1 MESTLNML
9 LPNQLFMRKMSKLM
23 LCICCL
29 IQFKVTFGQ
38 VVAVQVNINQKQAPD
53 LYSDV
58 KQYNSKYVSQYVPG
72 LVETKQLIDNKIADI
87 VARDKANNLQNQKSL
102 KNLLIWLT
110 DIKNQTPPFYK
121 DAIKVWGDYTD
132 EITSYY
138 NNHNDFSFS
147 SKWINNEIEQIN
159 TEVTT
164 YNKLLPVIYR
174 DQGYEEYKKNNYKQS
189 VIYLSN
195 ALELDPTLI
204 SVFGVRG
211 AAYYYLGKEDLALVD
226 LNKAIVADEKNI
238 VEYNLR
244 GLIELHLKNYSK
256 AIDDFS
262 NSIEL
267 APTDANLYFN
277 RADAKN
283 RLRDYTGSISD
294 YTKVLEL
301 KSDFIE
307 AYYNRAEIKSTLK
320 DYFGAISDYTK
331 LIGLQP
337 DTSDA
342 YYLRGYAKFQLKNYK
357 DALSDYNKSI
367 QIGKDDKTGY
377 RFRAELKLVLQD
389 YRGCVEDCNI
399 MIASEPKSPNT
410 LFFRGQAYYKL
421 GQKMKA
427 CADWSKSG
435 ELGNKDAYL
444 SISKYCQ

>member
-1 MESTLNML
+1 ML
-9 LPNQLFMRKMSKLM
+9 L
-23 LCICCL
+23 
-29 IQFKVTFGQ
+29 FKVTFGQ
-38 VVAVQVNINQKQAPD
+38 GVAVQVNIDQKQTSG
-53 LYSDV
+53 LYDDV

-72 LVETKQLIDNKIADI
+72 LVETKQAVDNKIADI
-87 VARDKANNLQNQKSL
+87 IARDKANNIQNQTTL
-102 KNLLIWLT
+102 KNLMAWVNN
-110 DIKNQTPPFYK
+110 IKNQTPPFYK
-121 DAIKVWGDYTD
+121 DAKKVWADYAD
-132 EITSYY
+132 ELTSYY
-138 NNHNDFSFS
+138 DSHSDFSFS
-147 SKWINNEIEQIN
+147 GKWIATEIEQIN
-159 TEVTT
+159 AEVVD
-164 YNKLLPVIYR
+164 YNKLLPIIYR
-174 DQGYEEYKKNNYKQS
+174 DQGYDEYKRNNYQQAVLYLSTALGLDTSLQS
-189 VIYLSN
+189 VL
-195 ALELDPTLI
+195 
-204 SVFGVRG
+204 GVRG

-226 LNKAIVADEKNI
+226 LNKSISSGEKNV
-238 VEYNLR
+238 VEYGLR
-244 GLIELHLKNYSK
+244 GLIELRLKYYNK

-301 KSDFIE
+301 KPNFIE
-307 AYYNRAEIKSTLK
+307 AYYNRAAVKSTLK
-320 DYFGAISDYTK
+320 DFFGAISDYTK

-367 QIGKDDKTGY
+367 QIGKNDKTGY

-399 MIASEPKSPNT
+399 MINSEPKSANT